1 MARSTKSFNA
11 VAQNICQEQPMSNYA
26 ISHPSSA
33 QMQRLILLGWA
44 LATASAF
51 SMIVLVVFGVTA
63 Y

>member
-1 MARSTKSFNA
+1 
-11 VAQNICQEQPMSNYA
+11 MSNYA

-33 QMQRLILLGWA
+33 QMQRLILFGWA

>member
-1 MARSTKSFNA
+1 
-11 VAQNICQEQPMSNYA
+11 MSNYA
-26 ISHPSSA
+26 ITYLSNA

-44 LATASAF
+44 LATTSAF